1 MFCLCVAGI
10 MAGVGGNLSS
20 EAVPLHDE
28 QMEYMEKVGHGI
40 VVPAICFIGMGL
52 NIFNFIVLFSPKLP
66 ESSYSYLAG
75 LAIAD
80 FLSLFLFGINGI
92 GRGYHKGDYGW
103 SVFEAFVYFPCGLIT
118 TNASVLLTL
127 TVSIERF
134 IFLYKPLQAKRW
146 CNRSRARIIMAALW
160 AVCVVVNIPRFFVF
174 KIDETG
180 LGYTVFGKST
190 PYNVLSWVYF
200 FVVSVATALML
211 IVFNILLIRGIH
223 VTNARRRTMSVHS
236 AMSQHQR
243 QEENRLT
250 RTLISVIFLFLVGEI
265 PSAML
270 SRSVVVGILGQG
282 SREILQTH
290 WYRSAVLVATILVVL
305 QHASNFIIYCVCN
318 KRFWAAFKHK
328 FCPCM
333 AKLTHGMLDSY
344 TNIALSTAGGQ

>member
-1 MFCLCVAGI
+1 
-10 MAGVGGNLSS
+10 MADGDNLTSVP
-20 EAVPLHDE
+20 VPLHDE
-28 QMEYMEKVGHGI
+28 QMQYIEQVGHGI
-40 VVPAICFIGMGL
+40 VVPTICFIGMGL
-52 NIFNFIVLFSPKLP
+52 NVFNFFVLFSPKLP

-92 GRGYHKGDYGW
+92 GRGYYKGIYGW
-103 SVFEAFVYFPCGLIT
+103 SVFEAFIYFPCGLIS
-118 TNASVLLTL
+118 TNASVFLTL

-146 CNRSRARIIMAALW
+146 CNRSQARIIMTTIWL
-160 AVCVVVNIPRFFVF
+160 VCVFVNIPRFFVF
-174 KIDETG
+174 TIGEDG
-180 LGYTVFGKST
+180 HLGYTVFGKSSA
-190 PYNVLSWVYF
+190 YNILSWVYF
-200 FVVSVATALML
+200 FVVSVATAFML

-250 RTLISVIFLFLVGEI
+250 RTLISVIFLFLVGEL

-270 SRSVVVGILGQG
+270 SRSVVVGILGHG
-282 SREILQTH
+282 SKEILKTH
-290 WYRSAVLVATILVVL
+290 WYRVAVLVATILVVL

-333 AKLTHGMLDSY
+333 AKITNGVLDSY
-344 TNIALSTAGGQ
+344 TNIALSTAAQ